1 MLFDFIIGTI
11 GCQSS
16 TQHLLDENSKI
27 SIEISKGLKLES
39 RQNLVCLQNQTKLTT
54 WKSGID
60 IVLNYSKEP
69 ITDHFLS
76 TFWGVSDNIVIHK
89 YHINKWKFFN
99 PKTFPSQDKNIKY
112 LSDKIQIIYP
122 LKHEGKIFRTQFLL
136 KISFSSEWGQ
146 FHIDRPWS
154 NLPMT

>member
-1 MLFDFIIGTI
+1 MSIIN
-11 GCQSS
+11 S
-16 TQHLLDENSKI
+16 TLTWWKFNFLKI

-122 LKHEGKIFRTQFLL
+122 FEAWRK
-136 KISFSSEWGQ
+136 
-146 FHIDRPWS
+146 
-154 NLPMT
+154 NLPNSVSSKNFFFLRVGTVPHR